1 MKIGDALTRYSPWR
15 NNLMGYSGRSV
26 VAVTR
31 WAVAPMAVTAHIIVT
46 LNFGQIAGAMAVII
60 ATRAT

>member
-15 NNLMGYSGRSV
+15 NTLMGNSGRSV

-31 WAVAPMAVTAHIIVT
+31 WAVVPMAVTAHIIVT
-46 LNFGQIAGAMAVII
+46 LII
-60 ATRAT
+60 R